1 MVPALVLRGLL
12 SAVPFP
18 AYAPPP
24 DETPLAA
31 SVAEVSIFRGSALVT
46 RRAEV
51 PAGGGRFVVHGL
63 SGALVAGSVRLR
75 LDGGEANGVEVREVA
90 AAAVPEERIAAL
102 AARLAA
108 LRDDAAAANDE
119 AELATATR
127 VRVERLLDQE
137 AAAHA
142 GEVAAG
148 RDATPIWERNFR
160 WLDEALLAARAAER
174 AAIER
179 RDAANA
185 IASGAAAELGGLRKD
200 ASLHTCDVAFDVVP
214 QRDGAVPLAL
224 DYLVNQASWTPRY
237 DLRAD
242 RELKRVD
249 VVIRAEVSQ
258 QTGEDWKGVDV
269 WLSTAQPQLGVV
281 GPQARTAWL
290 SLGGG
295 DAGRVAKYG
304 AAEAAESLKGLGYV
318 GDDKDGAPRLD
329 ATVEAEGL
337 SLRYRLARKE
347 TIESRP
353 GASTV
358 LVGRAALAVTAE
370 RVCTPALDAN
380 VWLRGRATNTSDFV
394 LLPGVAAVFFGN
406 DFLGESSLALV
417 RPGQEL
423 TLHLGLDPALS
434 VTRTHL
440 EDQASTTGFFRK
452 KRVHVDRWKVE
463 LENHGALAT
472 APDGSVAV
480 LVREVLPRTR
490 DDRIEVEL
498 AECTP
503 KLATGDR
510 FDRARAELGVLTWSV
525 AVPRDGRAEIVWK
538 SRVEWPDDRELDG
551 RSGFAMPPLSGGPWN
566 DGRGPLLALL
576 IAAGAAV
583 AWAGRG
589 VLRRGRIALPV
600 VFALALFVPLPA
612 SAQDAVASRIERV
625 TVFGRGAMVERTAT
639 LPAAGKFVLRDLP
652 ADADPASIRVKLA
665 GGEVAG
671 VEVRE
676 RHERALPDASV
687 EALRTKV
694 RDLAG
699 VVAKLDDERASLDVV
714 LAHLQK
720 LMGAPPP
727 PAGAASSA
735 APPGVEA
742 RPDAGAW
749 EHDLE
754 FLRTRLSAKKGEARR
769 NAKELA
775 AAREALAAAER
786 DLASGGEA
794 SLVVRDVVV
803 DAASTASGPLACE
816 LSYLVDAAGWT
827 PEYEL
832 RAVKDLSRAALTYRA
847 RVWQGTTESWRDV
860 DLWLSTAQPQRGA
873 QGPDPRAQWLSLR
886 SGNPGDGFA
895 VMTVR
900 SEDLDAHVERAAAAA
915 PAPAPRAPPFAAV
928 ADEGLSVRF
937 HVPDRPTIA
946 PREGGTSLLIG
957 RTELPLAP
965 RRACVPEL
973 DPTVWLSAKCTNT
986 SDWVL
991 LPGVCAVH
999 LGSDYVGK
1007 GAVARTLKGQEFD
1020 VHLGPDPFVSVE
1032 RIELEGQLQT
1042 SAFSSKGTQS
1052 HAWRL
1057 RFENH
1062 GAPSSER
1069 DGRIVVDVQEALP
1082 KARDER
1088 IAVRLDSAKPEP
1100 SSAADDRK
1108 AREDR
1113 GILTWHLALA
1123 AQGKA
1128 EIEWRWSAKY
1138 PEGEPLV
1145 RTLE

>member
-18 AYAPPP
+18 AHAPPP

-75 LDGGEANGVEVREVA
+75 LAGGEANGVEVREVT
-90 AAAVPEERIAAL
+90 AAAVPEERSAAL

-119 AELATATR
+119 AELATAAR

-185 IASGAAAELGGLRKD
+185 TASGAAAELGDLRKD
-200 ASLHTCDVAFDVVP
+200 AALRTCDVAFDVVP
-214 QRDGAVPLAL
+214 LRDGAVPLAL

-269 WLSTAQPQLGVV
+269 WLSTAQPQLGVT

-304 AAEAAESLKGLGYV
+304 AADAAENLKSLGYV
-318 GDDKDGAPRLD
+318 GDDKDGMPRLD
-329 ATVEAEGL
+329 ATVESEGL

-347 TIESRP
+347 TLESRP

-370 RVCTPALDAN
+370 RVCTPALDAS

-423 TLHLGLDPALS
+423 TLHLGLDPALT

-490 DDRIEVEL
+490 DDRIDVEL
-498 AECTP
+498 EECTP

-525 AVPRDGRAEIVWK
+525 AVPRDGRSEIVWK

-551 RSGFAMPPLSGGPWN
+551 RSGFAMPPLSGGPW
-566 DGRGPLLALL
+566 DLRGGLLLALL

-589 VLRRGRIALPV
+589 VVRRGRIALPDV
-600 VFALALFVPLPA
+600 LAFAFIEPLMA
-612 SAQDAVASRIERV
+612 SAQDAVESRIERV
-625 TVFGRGAMVERTAT
+625 TVFGRGARVERTAT

-652 ADADPASIRVKLA
+652 AAADPASIRVKLA
-665 GGEVAG
+665 AGEVVG

-676 RHERALPDASV
+676 RHERTLPDAGV
-687 EALRTKV
+687 EALRAKV

-699 VVAKLDDERASLDVV
+699 VVAKLDDVRASLDVV
-714 LAHLQK
+714 LGHLQK
-720 LMGAPPP
+720 LMGAPTPP
-727 PAGAASSA
+727 NGVASA
-735 APPGVEA
+735 APSGGEA

-749 EHDLE
+749 QRDLE

-786 DLASGGEA
+786 ELASGGEA

-803 DAASTASGPLACE
+803 DAASSASGPLACE

-832 RAVKDLSRAALTYRA
+832 RAVKDLASAALTYRA

-886 SGNPGDGFA
+886 SGNPSDGFA
-895 VMTVR
+895 AATVR
-900 SEDLDAHVERAAAAA
+900 SKDLDASLERAADAAA
-915 PAPAPRAPPFAAV
+915 PARRAPPFATV

-965 RRACVPEL
+965 HRACVPEL

-991 LPGVCAVH
+991 LPGACAVH
-999 LGSDYVGK
+999 LGNDYVGK
-1007 GAVARTLKGQEFD
+1007 GAVAQTLKGQEFD

-1082 KARDER
+1082 KVRDER
-1088 IAVRLDSAKPEP
+1088 IAVRLDAAKPEP
-1100 SSAADDRK
+1100 SGAADDRK